1 MSYQLK
7 VLKDHP
13 IGFWLLDE
21 TSGTTASDY
30 SGCGNNGTYTGSLT
44 TNIFPLIPGGVSAS
58 NITTTQYV
66 TLPVT
71 KDYYGSTASGG
82 FANKYTSDN
91 DFSLEVW
98 IYPKITTTNTTTI
111 FADPAEDIGIYWEK
125 GNIVFKLNTERL
137 DYTVPDFEKVLH
149 VVAIYSQTGMSI
161 YVNGQLAE
169 SKPLTNFVFTN
180 TSIQL
185 QVGPTANVADSFIVD
200 APAVYRYALSVD
212 QILTH
217 FNSANYI
224 APLQIVVPDEGELF
238 LPTDNN
244 LYKPFTYKYPAQK
257 KWSDFYD
264 VNLYHDKTNNYISVV
279 PTDTVTSKTVILYD
293 QFSIPASA
301 ELASSKVEYYATA
314 GVTIET
320 STDGTTYTTCENNK
334 TIPQYK
340 EGASSFSTS
349 GTVYVKITLTT
360 TDASKYL
367 PKLYYLNFYFYNS
380 KRIFSSNGGDFI
392 DSVVPASGTVDA
404 SIWDYDLG
412 AMTYSILSRRPEN
425 GIRPYA
431 PGFYIDTISNI
442 YSVEMMFTPIST
454 AANYLVFAGT
464 DAYFSWNGSGV
475 IAKNNVSAVYVN
487 GVDRSSATNI
497 SSFLIAGEPHHI
509 VIVFSATVTNK
520 IWFNVKVLSNT
531 WSDAGPRNLYN
542 FISIY
547 KTQLSQSIAQSHY
560 DLFTSRSSTTATV
573 PAITV
578 TESAVNYYNKDWRI
592 IKSI

>member
-111 FADPAEDIGIYWEK
+111 FADPAEDIGLYWEK
-125 GNIVFKLNTERL
+125 GNIVFKLDTERL
-137 DYTVPDFEKVLH
+137 DYTVPEFNKALH
-149 VVAIYSQTGMSI
+149 IVAIYSQTVMAI
-161 YVNGQLAE
+161 YVNGELGE
-169 SKPLTNFVFTN
+169 SKPLTGFKFTN
-180 TSIQL
+180 TSVQL
-185 QVGPTANVADSFIVD
+185 QIGPTANASDSFIVD
-200 APAVYRYALSVD
+200 APAVYRYALSLN
-212 QILTH
+212 QISMH

-224 APLQIVVPDEGELF
+224 APLQIVVPDNGQLF

-244 LYKPFTYKYPAQK
+244 IAKPFTYKYPAQK
-257 KWSDFYD
+257 KWSDFYHT
-264 VNLYHDKTNNYISVV
+264 NLYHDKTNNYISVI
-279 PTDTVTSKTVILYD
+279 PTNTVTSKTVILYD
-293 QFSIPASA
+293 QFSIPTNAGFN
-301 ELASSKVEYYATA
+301 SSKVEFYATA

-320 STDGTTYTTCENNK
+320 STDGTNYTACENNK

-340 EGASSFSTS
+340 KGTSSFSTT
-349 GTVYVKITLTT
+349 GTVYIKITLTT

-367 PKLYYLNFYFYNS
+367 PKLYYLNFYFYNN
-380 KRIFSSNGGDFI
+380 KRIFAVNGGDYI
-392 DSVVPASGTVDA
+392 DSMVPTAGTVDA

-412 AMTYSILSRRPEN
+412 AMTYSILTRRLEN

-431 PGFYIDTISNI
+431 PGFYLDTIDNI
-442 YSVEMMFTPIST
+442 SSVEMMFTPIST
-454 AANYLVFAGT
+454 AANYLIFAGT
-464 DAYFSWNGSGV
+464 NVYFSWNGSGA
-475 IAKNNVSAVYVN
+475 IAKNNITAVYVN

-497 SSFLIAGEPHHI
+497 SSFLTAGEAHHI
-509 VIVFSATVTNK
+509 VLVFSTTVTGK

-531 WSDAGPRNLYN
+531 WTDAGPRNLYN

-547 KTQLSQSIAQSHY
+547 KTQISQSVAQNHY
-560 DLFTSRSSTTATV
+560 NLYTSRSSTTATV
-573 PAITV
+573 PAIAV
-578 TESAVNYYNKDWRI
+578 TESAVNFYNKDWKV